1 MDNVT
6 IFFLSFLAIM
16 FLGMPIAF
24 SLGISSFIYLY
35 LADIPLIVIPQK
47 MYSGMDVFALLCIP
61 GFILAGNL
69 MNMGGISERIIK
81 FCNCLVGHIRGG
93 LSQANIIASMIFAG
107 ISGTAIADTASLGA
121 ILIPAME
128 REGYDVDFSCAVTA
142 ASSCIGPIIPPSMPM
157 IIAGTLTGL
166 SVGRLFIAGAI
177 PGILLG
183 IVLMIVSDY
192 LSKKRNYPKGD
203 RVPWKRRIIEFY
215 GAFWALMM
223 TVIILYGILGGYFSP
238 TEASMVAC
246 LYALLVGIFIYR
258 ELSIRDLPKILIKT
272 AVTSGSVLVLVGFA
286 NLFAWILAS
295 EQIPQMIAKWL
306 LAITTNKYLIILLIN
321 ILLLF
326 VGMFMET
333 IAALLT
339 LFPTLLAVALQVGID
354 PVHFAMISVLNLIL
368 GLTTPPVGVCL
379 FVSASI
385 GKISVSRVAKANIP
399 FLAVSLVVLL
409 MVSYIPALST
419 WLPSVMMK

>member
-6 IFFLSFLAIM
+6 IFFLSFLVIM

-24 SLGISSFIYLY
+24 SLGISSFLYLY

-177 PGILLG
+177 PGVLLG
-183 IVLMIVSDY
+183 VALMIMSDY

-203 RVPWKRRIIEFY
+203 RVPWKRRFIEFY
-215 GAFWALMM
+215 GAFWALLM

-258 ELSIRDLPKILIKT
+258 ELSVKDLPKILIET

-295 EQIPQMIAKWL
+295 EQIPQMIAKWM

-321 ILLLF
+321 MLFLF

-354 PVHFAMISVLNLIL
+354 PIHFAMIAVLNLIL

-385 GKISVSRVAKANIP
+385 GKISVSRVGRANIP

>member
-6 IFFLSFLAIM
+6 ILFLSFVILLFI
-16 FLGMPIAF
+16 GMPVAF

-35 LADIPLIVIPQK
+35 LAKIPFIVIPQK

-69 MNMGGISERIIK
+69 MNSGGISVRIIK
-81 FCNCLVGHIRGG
+81 FCNGMVGHIRGG
-93 LSQANIIASMIFAG
+93 LAQANIVASMIFAG
-107 ISGTAIADTASLGA
+107 ISGTAIADTASLGS
-121 ILIPAME
+121 ILIPAMQK
-128 REGYDVDFSCAVTA
+128 EGYDADFSCAVTA

-166 SVGRLFIAGAI
+166 SVGRLFLAGAV
-177 PGILLG
+177 PGVLLG
-183 IVLMIVSDY
+183 VSLMVVAWY
-192 LSKKRNYPKGD
+192 LSKKRNYPKGEKTT
-203 RVPWKRRIIEFY
+203 WKELAIEFY
-215 GAFWALMM
+215 GAFWALLM

-246 LYALLVGIFIYR
+246 LYAFIVGIFIYR
-258 ELSIRDLPKILIKT
+258 DLKARDIPKILSDT
-272 AVTSGSVLVLVGFA
+272 AITTSAILILVGLA

-295 EQIPQMIAKWL
+295 EQIPQMIAKWML
-306 LAITTNKYLIILLIN
+306 GVTENKYLIILFIN

-339 LFPTLLAVALQVGID
+339 LFPTLLAVAIRVGID
-354 PVHFAMISVLNLIL
+354 PIHFAMIAVLNLIL

-385 GKISVSRVAKANIP
+385 GKVSVSRVARANVP
-399 FLAVSLVVLL
+399 FLLVSLVVLL

-419 WLPSVMMK
+419 WLPSVLMR

>member
-6 IFFLSFLAIM
+6 IFFLSFLVIM

-24 SLGISSFIYLY
+24 SLGISSFLYLY

-177 PGILLG
+177 PGVLLG
-183 IVLMIVSDY
+183 VALMIMSDY

-203 RVPWKRRIIEFY
+203 RVPWKRRFIEFY
-215 GAFWALMM
+215 GAFWALLM

-258 ELSIRDLPKILIKT
+258 ELSVKDLPKILIET

-295 EQIPQMIAKWL
+295 EQIPQMIAKWM

-321 ILLLF
+321 MLFLF

-354 PVHFAMISVLNLIL
+354 PIHFAMIAVLNLIL

-385 GKISVSRVAKANIP
+385 GKISVSRVARANIP

>member
-6 IFFLSFLAIM
+6 ILFVSFLVM
-16 FLGMPIAF
+16 LFLGIPIAF
-24 SLGISSFIYLY
+24 SLGVSSFLYLY

-47 MYSGMDVFALLCIP
+47 MFSGMDVFSMLCIP

-69 MNMGGISERIIK
+69 MNQGGISERIIR
-81 FCNCLVGHIRGG
+81 FCNCMVGHIRGG
-93 LSQANIIASMIFAG
+93 LAQANIIASMIFAG

-128 REGYDVDFSCAVTA
+128 KEGYDVDFSCAVTA

-183 IVLMIVSDY
+183 LALMAMSAY
-192 LSKKRNYPKGD
+192 LSKKRNYPKGEKAS
-203 RVPWKRRIIEFY
+203 WKQLFVEFY
-215 GAFWALMM
+215 GAFWSLLM

-246 LYALLVGIFIYR
+246 LYGLLVGLFIYR
-258 ELSIRDLPKILIKT
+258 ELKVKALPGIIVDT
-272 AVTSGSVLVLVGFA
+272 AVTAGSVLVLVGFA

-306 LAITTNKYLIILLIN
+306 LGITTNKYLIILLIN
-321 ILLLF
+321 LLLLF

-354 PVHFAMISVLNLIL
+354 PIHFAMIAVLNLIL
-368 GLTTPPVGVCL
+368 GLTTPPIGVCL
-379 FVSASI
+379 FVSSSI
-385 GKISVSRVAKANIP
+385 GRISVSRVAKANIP
-399 FLAVSLVVLL
+399 FLIASLEVLL
-409 MVSYIPALST
+409 LVSYMPALST
-419 WLPSVMMK
+419 WLPGMLMK